1 VRTLRAIGFVGFVVL
16 AGLATGCVR
25 KTDYDKVVAD
35 ATKAKAD
42 ADAAQKAD
50 ADDIVKLKDAVAAA
64 DAETQDRDAKISDLS
79 TASHNVQAE
88 LDEATA
94 MNDQLRGELQRLGK
108 NVDKILQERGTLAKA
123 LDDAKLRL
131 DELRKAQAAAE
142 ARTQLFRDL
151 EHKLKPLVDAGQLRV
166 ESRRGRLV
174 IDVSGDLLF
183 EPARAEVRTAGQ
195 GVLME
200 IAKALPVGGAAPT
213 PPAPGSSPPPPSPS
227 SPSSSAS
234 ASAPQP
240 APPPASAPPSRRFL
254 VIAHVDDAPL
264 KSKRYKT
271 AWELTAARGVAVVEY
286 LVSMGVPAE
295 ALTAAGAGGYDPLV
309 PNDSADARAKNRRV
323 EIALMP
329 AADETVLAPAPSR

>member
-64 DAETQDRDAKISDLS
+64 EAETQDRDAKISELS

-213 PPAPGSSPPPPSPS
+213 PPAPGSSPPPATAPAPA
-227 SPSSSAS
+227 PAP
-234 ASAPQP
+234 APQP
-240 APPPASAPPSRRFL
+240 APAPPASAPPSRRFL

-271 AWELTAARGVAVVEY
+271 AWALTAARGVAVVEY

-329 AADETVLAPAPSR
+329 AADETVLGPAPSR